1 MKTFSVEANYV
12 LKFINRTN
20 RSIFL
25 TGKAGTGKTTLL
37 KEIVTHTHKNT
48 VVVAPTGIAALNAGG
63 VTIHSFFQL
72 PFSAFLPDTK
82 QAPLYTD
89 SVKFEN
95 KTSLRRHMI
104 MNRVKKNLFRN
115 LELLVVDEVSM
126 LRADVLDAM
135 NFMLQSVRKNQMPFG
150 GVQVLFIGDLLQL
163 PPVVKQQEWHI
174 LKNYYSGMYFFHSE
188 VIRQQPPL
196 YIELE
201 KIYRQRDDRFI
212 SILNNLRNNTI
223 NQTDFEY
230 LNTFVQTDFDS
241 KKNQGYITLTTHN
254 AKADSINEEALQALQ
269 TEKYTYHPEI
279 VGDFPEKIFPLDPKL
294 ELKVGAQVIFVKNDL
309 SYEKLFF
316 NGKMGIV
323 DSLSKGEIRVRFPE
337 ENKII
342 EVEKYEWQNIRY
354 TIDDHTKEIKEKVLG
369 TFTQYPLKLAWA
381 ITIHKSQGL
390 TFERAALDVSNVFLP
405 GQAYVALSRLRSLKG
420 LILLSTMRLNG
431 LENDMEVMKYAEQKA
446 SEEQIARELDAQTK
460 QFLKNSLIRT
470 FSWFELSTNL
480 HRHAKSYISESERSK
495 KSNFRAWAL
504 KQSASFG
511 ELLVFSE
518 KFVKQLHR
526 LFHDAHYDLAHI
538 KERVDKA
545 YAYFF
550 PKLDQIAFEIL
561 YTHAQVK
568 QLKKSK
574 AFAEELKELEEEI
587 ITAVLGL
594 KKVKLLLQNLIE
606 GKEINK
612 SSLYSPSIAEYKI
625 NHLVTISQRLREAK
639 LSFDKE
645 DSIEDFEIEKPQKK
659 PKKSSAYI
667 TFELWQE
674 GKRVEEIAEIRKL
687 TSQTIYSHISKLVKE
702 KKLTLDEV
710 IPVEKIEKLVK
721 VFENEGEAT
730 LTAIKA
736 KVGDAF
742 SWEELRIYKSS
753 L

>member
-1 MKTFSVEANYV
+1 MKTFSVEATYV

-95 KTSLRRHMI
+95 KTSLRRHMM

-126 LRADVLDAM
+126 LRADILDAM

-337 ENKII
+337 ENKVI

-420 LILLSTMRLNG
+420 LVLLSTMRLNG

-480 HRHAKSYISESERSK
+480 HRHAKSYTESERSK
-495 KSNFRAWAL
+495 KSSFKAWAE
-504 KQSASFG
+504 KQSASFD

-526 LFHDAHYDLAHI
+526 LFHDSHYDLAHI
-538 KERVDKA
+538 KKRVDKA

-561 YTHAQVK
+561 YTHTQVK
-568 QLKKSK
+568 KFKKSK
-574 AFAEELKELEEEI
+574 TFAEELKELEEEI
-587 ITAVLGL
+587 ITVILGL
-594 KKVKLLLQNLIE
+594 KKVKLLMQVLIE
-606 GKEINK
+606 GKEVNK
-612 SSLYSPSIAEYKI
+612 SNLSSPSIAEYKI
-625 NHLVTISQRLREAK
+625 NHLVTISQLLRESK

-645 DSIEDFEIEKPQKK
+645 EDFEEEKPQKK
-659 PKKSSAYI
+659 SKKLSVDV

-687 TSQTIYSHISKLVKE
+687 TSQTVYSHISKLVKE

-710 IPVEKIEKLVK
+710 IPVEKVEKLAK